1 MTNILEVIGLNK
13 HFGGLHA
20 TRDVSMQ
27 IPKGELHAI
36 IGPNGA
42 GKTTLISQLFGEL
55 RPSAGT
61 VHLNGNDVTRA
72 KVNQRSRLGM
82 SRSFQITNL
91 VRDMTVR
98 ENVML
103 ALLAGEGHA
112 HRFWR
117 RFDRNHGLRAQ
128 AEAALQR
135 AGVKDDFDRP
145 VSELSHGEQRVL
157 ELAIAL
163 VGDPMLLLL
172 DEPMAGLGPEESKQM
187 TRFLSS
193 IKGTVAILLVEHD
206 MDAVFELAD
215 RITVLVRGQI
225 VAVGNPDEIR
235 ADPRVKEAYLGEDA

>member
-1 MTNILEVIGLNK
+1 MTNVLEVKGLEK

-20 TRDVSMQ
+20 TRNVSMQ

-55 RPSAGT
+55 KPSAGA
-61 VHLNGNDVTRA
+61 VYLNGTEVTGA

-98 ENVML
+98 ENIML

-117 RFDRNHGLRAQ
+117 RFDRNAGLKQ
-128 AEAALQR
+128 KAEIALQR
-135 AGVKDDFDRP
+135 TGINDGFDRP
-145 VSELSHGEQRVL
+145 VSELSHGEQRLL
-157 ELAIAL
+157 ELSIAL
-163 VGDPMLLLL
+163 VGQPTLLLL
-172 DEPMAGLGPEESKQM
+172 DEPMAGLGPEESKAM

-193 IKGTVAILLVEHD
+193 IKGTVTILLVEHD

-215 RITVLVRGQI
+215 RVTVLVRGQI
-225 VAVGNPDEIR
+225 VAVGTPEEIR
-235 ADPRVKEAYLGEDA
+235 KDPRVKEAYLGEDA